1 MDKHYVRILK
11 NQILSLVE
19 NWELNIRDYEYPS
32 ELHGHISILSRQK
45 GFGRW
50 LETHA
55 YADCASESVRQIFHD
70 WHQMACRDDR
80 DSSREVAA

>member
-11 NQILSLVE
+11 KDITSLVGH
-19 NWELNIRDYEYPS
+19 WELNIRDYEFPC
-32 ELHGHISILSRQK
+32 ELHSHISSLSRQK

-55 YADCASESVRQIFHD
+55 YADCASEALRQIFHD
-70 WHQMACRDDR
+70 WHKMASWDDR